1 MNNATFFINQ
11 LDATREMIEH
21 YLEIMKPE
29 RLTISP
35 PHFNHPHAQD
45 TAFLRESFGEWPAI
59 RILVHLLVYE
69 ELAVVP
75 EMEKFILNIDG
86 TVNWNIVDKT
96 EQDYMAELPDT
107 TDLIKRFRNVRG
119 KQIDL
124 LKKCSDDTLNKTE
137 KQTPWGKVL
146 LNFVVNK
153 TIQQTITHGSKL
165 YQKAIYWDMVWDHL
179 ENQ

>member
-75 EMEKFILNIDG
+75 EMEKFILNIDR
-86 TVNWNIVDKT
+86 TVDWNIVEKT
-96 EQDYMAELPDT
+96 EQDYMEKLPELT
-107 TDLIKRFRNVRG
+107 ELIKRFRSVRS

-124 LKKCSDDTLNKTE
+124 LKQCSDDILNKTVKKNTLGE
-137 KQTPWGKVL
+137 QNAK
-146 LNFVVNK
+146 FC
-153 TIQQTITHGSKL
+153 
-165 YQKAIYWDMVWDHL
+165 Y
-179 ENQ
+179 